1 MISKSSPYVAGY
13 RATAYH
19 VPVNYTVFQQKH
31 PYFFITPSNDS
42 KFTLLQL
49 WLKMRKTEK
58 QGAFTFTSTLINS
71 YVIYG
76 KQFRLK
82 TFTVEIKN

>member
-1 MISKSSPYVAGY
+1 
-13 RATAYH
+13 
-19 VPVNYTVFQQKH
+19 
-31 PYFFITPSNDS
+31 
-42 KFTLLQL
+42 
-49 WLKMRKTEK
+49 MRKTEK